1 MKELDKIPWED
12 QNGMWSELAD
22 VCSIA
27 ALSPE
32 ERFAYEEELR
42 NQWDL
47 EATYLAKYQ
56 EGEDNGIEIGKEI
69 GEDNKAREIARA
81 LIQKGMTN
89 DFIVEITGLSI
100 DEVQKLRAGK
110 S

>member
-12 QNGMWSELAD
+12 QTGMWSELAD

-47 EATYLAKYQ
+47 EATYLAMYQ
-56 EGEDNGIEIGKEI
+56 AGEENGIEI
-69 GEDNKAREIARA
+69 GEDNKAREIACA
-81 LIQKGMTN
+81 LIQKNMAN

-100 DEVQKLRAGK
+100 DEVIKLRAGK
-110 S
+110 